1 MARRVF
7 FSFHFERDVWR
18 AGQVRNCWVTKPSR
32 EEAGYIDAADWEEV
46 KKGGDEAI
54 KKWIREQLKGTS
66 VTIVLIGAETSG
78 RKYIEYEIEQSIEKG
93 NGLLGIYI
101 HNLKDKD
108 GETDSKGCNPFKELD
123 CEDVETY
130 DWCNDDGYNNI
141 GDWVESSAATTKKSS
156 TSQSGGSLL
165 KSASAVSAS
174 FPNRPIT
181 PNKPSG
187 FANVVFREP
196 RTFKHRTN
204 SNS

>member
-7 FSFHFERDVWR
+7 FSFHYERDAWR

-32 EEAGYIDAADWEEV
+32 EEAGYIDAADWEEI

-66 VTIVLIGAETSG
+66 VTVVLIGAETAD
-78 RKYIEYEIEQSIEKG
+78 RKYVKYEIEQSIEKG
-93 NGLLGIYI
+93 NGLLGVYV
-101 HNLKDKD
+101 HNLKDQD
-108 GETDSKGCNPFKELD
+108 GKTDCKGRNPFKELD
-123 CEDVETY
+123 CENVEIY
-130 DWCNDDGYNNI
+130 DWHNDDGYNNI
-141 GDWVESSAATTKKSS
+141 GDWVESSAEKVNKSS
-156 TSQSGGSLL
+156 IKQSSGSLL

-187 FANVVFREP
+187 FANVVFTEL
-196 RTFKHRTN
+196 RTLNR
-204 SNS
+204 